1 MSFGKWIGGALGWAM
16 GGPIGGA
23 IGFALGAMADDQSF
37 LGGKKIEGGKGQS
50 RSYEQYRH
58 HTQSGDFAS
67 ALLVLSAS
75 VMKADNKLLKVEL
88 DFIRDFFAKQ
98 FGSAAAA
105 QHIGVLKE
113 LLKKDIPLREVCE
126 QIRHFME
133 HPMRLQLLYYLFGIA
148 KADGHVDKT
157 EMHVIEQIA
166 GYLGLTEKD
175 YESLKAMHY
184 KDTESAY
191 KILEIEKSAGDDE
204 VKKAYRKMA
213 MKYHPDKVR
222 GLGEQYEKSANEKF
236 LKVQE
241 AYESVKKERGMK

>member
-16 GGPIGGA
+16 GGPIGGI
-23 IGFALGAMADDQSF
+23 IGFAVGAMADDKSF
-37 LGGKKIEGGKGQS
+37 TGVRQGETTQ
-50 RSYEQYRH
+50 RQTNYNQYRRQ
-58 HTQSGDFAS
+58 TQSGDFAS
-67 ALLVLSAS
+67 ALLVLSAA
-75 VMKADNKLLKVEL
+75 VMKADNRLLKSEL
-88 DFIRDFFAKQ
+88 DFIREFYTKQ

-113 LLKKDIPLREVCE
+113 LLQKDIPVREVCE
-126 QIRHFME
+126 QIRYYME

-148 KADGHVDKT
+148 KADGNVDKN
-157 EMHVIEQIA
+157 EIQIIETIA
-166 GYLGLTEKD
+166 HYLGLNAKD

-191 KILEIEKSAGDDE
+191 KILEIDSSVADEE

-222 GLGEQYEKSANEKF
+222 GLGEQHEKSANEKF
-236 LKVQE
+236 IKVQE
-241 AYESVKKERGMK
+241 AYEQIKKERDFK

>member
-16 GGPIGGA
+16 GGPIGGI
-23 IGFALGAMADDQSF
+23 IGFAVGAMADDKSF
-37 LGGKKIEGGKGQS
+37 TGVRQGATTQ
-50 RSYEQYRH
+50 RQTNYNQYRRQ
-58 HTQSGDFAS
+58 TQSGDFAS
-67 ALLVLSAS
+67 ALLVLSAA
-75 VMKADNKLLKVEL
+75 VMKADNRLLKSEL
-88 DFIRDFFAKQ
+88 DFIREFYTKQ

-113 LLKKDIPLREVCE
+113 LLQKDIPVREVCE
-126 QIRHFME
+126 QIRYYME

-148 KADGHVDKT
+148 KADGNVDKN
-157 EMHVIEQIA
+157 EIQIIETIA
-166 GYLGLTEKD
+166 HYLGLNAKD

-191 KILEIEKSAGDDE
+191 KILEIDSTVADDE

-222 GLGEQYEKSANEKF
+222 GLGEQHEKAANEKF
-236 LKVQE
+236 INVQE
-241 AYESVKKERGMK
+241 AYEQIKKERNFK